1 MRGDVRGSAYR
12 KRSGWRPLAAIA
24 LAVPLA
30 LALGACSIPLSELP
44 GVGLPA
50 NTPPRPETPAAYP
63 DVHDVPAE
71 RQQAVLDGNEQA
83 RVEKELTAARDRQT
97 SQRSKAAASDNQ

>member
-1 MRGDVRGSAYR
+1 MRGSAYR
-12 KRSGWRPLAAIA
+12 KRISWRTLAAIA
-24 LAVPLA
+24 AVLPVA

-63 DVHDVPAE
+63 EFHDARAE

-97 SQRSKAAASDNQ
+97 TQRSKAAATDGQ